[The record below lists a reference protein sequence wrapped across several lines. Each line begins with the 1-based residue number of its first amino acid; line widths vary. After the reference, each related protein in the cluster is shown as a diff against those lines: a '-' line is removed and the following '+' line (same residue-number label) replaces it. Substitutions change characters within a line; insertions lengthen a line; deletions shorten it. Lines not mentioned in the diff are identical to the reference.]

1 MNILPIQH
9 EDHFIKIYSEVDW
22 QSLKYNE
29 IHRTNITFRNEPTKF
44 PCYGW
49 CVGTAFYEDGSEEQF
64 WAFVYGVNEP
74 TLEEELKTY
83 YER

>member
-1 MNILPIQH
+1 MHILPIQH
-9 EDHFIKIYSEVDW
+9 EDHFVKIYSETHW
-22 QSLKYNE
+22 ETIKRQSCDA
-29 IHRTNITFRNEPTKF
+29 RTNIRSEPTKF